1 MATLFSILNQTSRVT
16 EENREVQKNRS
27 SNHRKLNKSHS
38 VRQDM
43 TEKEDTG
50 SRKLSPK
57 SKQRESKSKEKRHN
71 SSDGDDSGR
80 QKKPKGSKAPCSL
93 DSDEERRSE
102 SAKQQKLKR
111 THKSNELD
119 EESNV
124 IGEEINHEKIG
135 SSNSVRQGKKEYL
148 PRYRSGA
155 WALLMVLYR

>member
-1 MATLFSILNQTSRVT
+1 MATLFSILNQRTSRAS
-16 EENREVQKNRS
+16 EEKNREVQKNRS

-50 SRKLSPK
+50 SRKQSPK
-57 SKQRESKSKEKRHN
+57 SKQREFKSKEKRHH
-71 SSDGDDSGR
+71 SDDSWR
-80 QKKPKGSKAPCSL
+80 QKQPNGSKDPCYW
-93 DSDEERRSE
+93 DSDEERE
-102 SAKQQKLKR
+102 SKSTKQQKLIR

-124 IGEEINHEKIG
+124 IVEEMNNEKIN
-135 SSNSVRQGKKEYL
+135 SSKSVRQGKKEYL